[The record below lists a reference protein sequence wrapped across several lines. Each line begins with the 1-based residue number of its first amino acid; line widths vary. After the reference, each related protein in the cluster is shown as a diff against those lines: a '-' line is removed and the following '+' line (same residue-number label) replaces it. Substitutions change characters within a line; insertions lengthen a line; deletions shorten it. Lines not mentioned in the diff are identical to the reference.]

1 MYGVL
6 DDTIRKS
13 GRALQKEMPT
23 EIYDRYQDHITPI
36 YQEAA
41 NNKRQFFVPTSTD
54 ALTNYAMRQTN
65 EDAAQQLLTEG
76 RLKASEA
83 YSQYLDKD
91 LAARRAYADARR
103 ETANQNRAIM
113 ASTIMQLG
121 QNDAAR
127 RLANNQSVQNFV
139 MEFRNKLAQDK
150 TKRDNLIQS
159 YYTTKAQNDYNIA
172 FRNYLSN
179 ADGKNYYQLFKEA
192 TDKAPNETFEDWLYR
207 TDMNAY
213 NKANE
218 AGIAAAG
225 ETR

>member
-6 DDTIRKS
+6 DDAIRKS

-23 EIYDRYQDHITPI
+23 EIYDRHQDHITPI

-41 NNKRQFFVPTSTD
+41 NAKRQFTPTSTD
-54 ALTNYAMRQTN
+54 AILNYTIRQTN

-83 YSQYLDKD
+83 YSDYLDKD

-127 RLANNQSVQNFV
+127 RLANNQSVQNYV
-139 MEFRNKLAQDK
+139 TEFRTKLAQDK
-150 TKRDNLIQS
+150 AKRDNLIQS
-159 YYTTKAQNDYNIA
+159 YYTTKAQNDYNTA
-172 FRNYLSN
+172 FRKYLSN

-207 TDMNAY
+207 TDMDAY